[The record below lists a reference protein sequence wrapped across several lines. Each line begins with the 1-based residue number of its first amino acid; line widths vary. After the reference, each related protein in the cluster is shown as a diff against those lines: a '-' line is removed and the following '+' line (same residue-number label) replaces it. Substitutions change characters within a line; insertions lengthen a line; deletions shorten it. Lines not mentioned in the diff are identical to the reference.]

1 MGAKQVNPIELE
13 RQIRMLNDFYRQG
26 SPKVTDEEFD
36 DLVELL
42 KKINPNA
49 NWFKRGI
56 NDYVGDRKE
65 KLPIPM
71 YSLEKTKSYEEICKW
86 VKSLELQNNDLVV
99 ITPKYDGISLCVNE
113 CVGDAWTRGDGEFGQ
128 HCNHHFNV
136 MRNNLWDPHSY
147 NDIIFT
153 FGEAIF
159 RNDTFL
165 KIKEGS
171 PYKAARN
178 AVAGLINSPQI
189 SSLVQNITYV
199 RYGCDKEDWD
209 KKVQLEFLNEASYCE
224 TCKFTCIP
232 IGSLIQNEKSFIDQM
247 NTLFEK
253 LTMNFKCDG
262 LVIDVNDAKKR
273 NELGRLPNGNPKY
286 AIAYKNPDWAEREET
301 IVKKVDWQI
310 SKDGR
315 LAPVVYVESVE
326 LCGATVS
333 KCTAYN
339 ARYVFNENIDEGA
352 RIVIARS
359 GDVIP
364 KHLKTVVKP
373 QQTNLPTLCPC
384 CGKPVKWNENG
395 VDLICS
401 NEDCDGILLARCVY
415 FFSTLEFEEF
425 RESTIKKIFNFGY
438 KYPYQIVDMSEE
450 ELNEVEGLG
459 KVASNYLLKQFE
471 TLKKKGT
478 NFSKLL
484 TAINYFKGVLAE
496 KTCQKILD
504 GMKLFTKK
512 DVDAFIEVLDKGGIE
527 RNVTYSDIANI
538 EGIGETTAIAFMKGI
553 DEWSKES
560 GNHYNFIPITF
571 YGLEEKTFE
580 GQMTVVFTGFRDKSL
595 ENRLIQLGHKIGSSV
610 SKKTSCV
617 VVKEKGIA
625 STKEKKA
632 QSLGISIFTIQE
644 FKEKFLT

>member
-1 MGAKQVNPIELE
+1 MGAKQINPIELE
-13 RQIRMLNDFYRQG
+13 RQIISLNDSYRQG

-49 NWFKRGI
+49 NWFKRGV
-56 NDYVGDRKE
+56 NDHVGDRKE

-71 YSLEKTKSYEEICKW
+71 YSLEKTKSYDEICKW
-86 VKSLELQNNDLVV
+86 IKSIGLQANDLVV

-113 CVGDAWTRGDGEFGQ
+113 TEGDAWTRGDGEFGQ

-136 MRNNLWDPHSY
+136 MRNNSWNPNNYDE
-147 NDIIFT
+147 IIFS

-159 RNDTFL
+159 RSDTFL
-165 KIKEGS
+165 KIKENS
-171 PYKAARN
+171 PYKSARN

-189 SSLVQNITYV
+189 SSLIQNITYI
-199 RYGCDKEDWD
+199 RYGCDKKDWD

-224 TCKFTCIP
+224 ACKFTCVP

-273 NELGRLPNGNPKY
+273 NELDRLPNGNPRY
-286 AIAYKNPDWAEREET
+286 AIAYKNPDWSEREET
-301 IVKKVDWQI
+301 IVKGIDWQI

-315 LAPVVYVESVE
+315 LAPVVRVESVE

-339 ARYVFNENIDEGA
+339 ARYIQDNFISPEA
-352 RIVIARS
+352 RVLIARS

-364 KHLKTVVKP
+364 KHLKTVKSSGDFVKI
-373 QQTNLPTLCPC
+373 LPSVCPI
-384 CGKPVKWNENG
+384 CGKEVNWDNNK
-395 VDLICS
+395 VDLVCTNS
-401 NEDCDGILLARCVY
+401 KCNGILLARCVY

-425 RESTIKKIFNFGY
+425 RESTIKKIFNAGY
-438 KYPYQIVDMSEE
+438 KYPNQIINLDEE
-450 ELNEVEGLG
+450 NLNKIEGLG
-459 KVASNYLLKQFE
+459 KVASKYLLKQFGE
-471 TLKKKGT
+471 LKKKGT
-478 NFSKLL
+478 NFAKFL
-484 TAINYFKGVLAE
+484 TACNYFRGMIAE
-496 KTCQKILD
+496 KTCQKILNGLELYSYED
-504 GMKLFTKK
+504 ISTYAKECDESWSLDIDRKIEGVGVTTGI
-512 DVDAFIEVLDKGGIE
+512 AFIQGLIDWWCNDE
-527 RNVTYSDIANI
+527 NI
-538 EGIGETTAIAFMKGI
+538 
-553 DEWSKES
+553 
-560 GNHYNFIPITF
+560 IPITY

-580 GQMTVVFTGFRDKSL
+580 GQMTIVFTGFRDKSL
-595 ENRLIQLGHKIGSSV
+595 EKQLIELGHKIGSSV

-617 VVKEKGIA
+617 IVKEKGIA

-632 QSLGISIFTIQE
+632 QSLGIPIFTIQE
-644 FKEKFLT
+644 FKEKFLA